1 MITYHSF
8 QQAPHL
14 STAKHEISRDFLNCQ
29 IDNKYHKF
37 LYYIDKTEDYKNNII
52 NEAFINADVLKENN
66 SVIKYSYSNWYI
78 FGRSDV
84 MNEVT
89 KIIIREFNKHDNVV

>member
-8 QQAPHL
+8 EQAPHL
-14 STAKHEISRDFLNCQ
+14 STAKNEISRDFLNCQ

-37 LYYIDKTEDYKNNII
+37 LNYIDQTEDYKNNII
-52 NEAFINADVLKENN
+52 NEAFISADVLKENN
-66 SVIKYSYSNWYI
+66 SAIKYSYSNWYI

-84 MNEVT
+84 MNEVS
-89 KIIIREFNKHDNVV
+89 KIIIREFNKYDKLV